1 MSDYQRLLIQSDIGA
16 RTNFDYDPRVRFAAN
31 FSNYSIEPFTGNV
44 PSSNPP
50 VDPSLYTDIPT
61 GSHSDPNIVQA
72 TPKTHMVKRYVIM
85 DTSQRDWIKQPN
97 PYSNLIFAF
106 GKQSGVATNPPV
118 YYNNPFVPTFSVEQ
132 LALAAPIPGLPNV
145 GGWSLPASP
154 SNIQF
159 PSYNSSLPK
168 GNFVGYDNGY
178 LIQPSGSGFESVF
191 TPCNVAAIRL
201 VRAVLPQRQ
210 FLSLPIVPAIKI
222 ASASGSGVQITYTT
236 VEPHGFSLGQNVT
249 VTGMIDQSFNVVGTI
264 AYPTTSTPNQFV
276 IVNTYNGTE
285 TNSTGIASS
294 DDGVISQFVQ
304 SNISDKPYSTF
315 STYPYLLFYLNEY
328 FGQYVGGNEPI
339 RRSFS
344 VMTQK
349 QRTQTNFQTTV
360 GVQQYDYEP
369 WGEEAL
375 HLQSPI
381 TNLQKLQISVADP
394 VGNIFA
400 QNDTLS
406 ISLIQATPSGMYLKC
421 FTSSFSYFNGNDLRV
436 GDRILFYSNTIN
448 DMLKSPILSAL
459 NADKKLFI
467 SSLLNNTFP
476 ILELLDY
483 VPDSNGIYNPRGS
496 NQARTTPYLSSYNGF
511 LIPNFVTADVGGNVQ
526 PTYPNAA
533 DPITGTMIEPNT
545 LVGSNLQLMNTTLQP
560 VYTLEL
566 DILQPDTSQ
575 IGGSIVL

>member
-1 MSDYQRLLIQSDIGA
+1 MSDYQKLLINSDSTA
-16 RTNFDYDPRVRFAAN
+16 RSNFNLDPRIKFANN
-31 FSNYSIEPFTGNV
+31 FSNFSIEPFTGNV
-44 PSSNPP
+44 PKSNPEI
-50 VDPSLYTDIPT
+50 DPSLYTDVPT
-61 GSHSDPNIVQA
+61 GSHSDPSIVQG
-72 TPKTHMVKRYVIM
+72 TPKTHLVKRYVIM

-106 GKQSGVATNPPV
+106 GKQNEPSSNPAV

-132 LALAAPIPGLPNV
+132 LALPAPVPGLPNV

-159 PSYNSSLPK
+159 PAYNSSLPK
-168 GNFVGYDNGY
+168 GNFVGYDSGY

-191 TPCNVAAIRL
+191 TPCNVAGIRL

-210 FLSLPIVPAIKI
+210 FLSLPIVPALYIS
-222 ASASGSGVQITYTT
+222 SASGSGVQITYTT
-236 VEPHGFSLGQNVT
+236 IEPHGFTVGQNVT
-249 VTGMIDQSFNVVGTI
+249 ISGMTNTNFNVTGVVSYI
-264 AYPTTSTPNQFV
+264 TTTQFI
-276 IVNTYNGTE
+276 IVNAYVGTE
-285 TNSTGIASS
+285 TNATGVARS
-294 DDGVISQFVQ
+294 DDGIISQFVQ
-304 SNISDKPYSTF
+304 TSIADKPYSTF

-369 WGEEAL
+369 WGAETL

-394 VGNIFA
+394 VGNIFG

-421 FTSSFSYFNGNDLRV
+421 FTSSFSYFNGNELRV
-436 GDRILFYSNTIN
+436 GDRILFYSNTITN
-448 DMLKSPILSAL
+448 MLKSPILSAL
-459 NADKKLFI
+459 NSDKKLFI
-467 SSLLNNTFP
+467 SSLLSNTFP
-476 ILELLDY
+476 VLELLDY
-483 VPDSNGIYNPRGS
+483 VPDSNGIYSPRGS

-526 PTYPNAA
+526 PTYTNAP
-533 DPITGTMIEPNT
+533 DPITGTVIEPNT

-566 DILQPDTSQ
+566 DIMQPDTSQ